1 MKPSRL
7 LLRDAR
13 STRIRQ
19 SKKSDEF
26 SGSTP
31 FQMGNH
37 NYIPIP
43 IMLPP
48 AWHVQHPQ
56 TVGSAPNPQP
66 STVVPTSSHSA
77 HSSCPD
83 PELLQIEHW
92 FDMLESDAMRNQRVI
107 EFGKFGKVLAQNG
120 FTRITQLSRDII
132 TIKDL
137 QEWLGID
144 AGTAAFIMEY
154 AQEDVRRFKEA
165 GGLLY

>member
-26 SGSTP
+26 SGSAP

-48 AWHVQHPQ
+48 TWHAQYPQ
-56 TVGSAPNPQP
+56 AVGSASNPQP
-66 STVVPTSSHSA
+66 STVTLVTSSHG
-77 HSSCPD
+77 SSRPD
-83 PELLQIEHW
+83 LESLQIEHW
-92 FDMLESDAMRNQRVI
+92 FDALESDGKRNQRGI
-107 EFGKFGKVLAQNG
+107 EFGKFGRLLAENG

-132 TIKDL
+132 HIKDL
-137 QEWLGID
+137 QDWLKID

-165 GGLLY
+165 GGFLY